1 MALARYVAAR
11 FGVKTR
17 AVPNPV
23 TASVSQGVTTIAQ
36 NNPDRL
42 SLLVINLSG
51 ANLYLGFFPDVSDTK
66 GILLAASGGM
76 AVFSAEEDGE
86 LVGYEF
92 LIYSG
97 EEEDQPIFVLE
108 MEAE

>member
-1 MALARYVAAR
+1 MALARWVAEH
-11 FGVKTR
+11 FGMKTR

-23 TASVSQGVTTIAQ
+23 TASVSTGVTTIAY

-42 SLLVINLSG
+42 TLLVVNLS
-51 ANLYLGFFPDVSDTK
+51 NTEMYLGFFPDVSDTK

-76 AVFSAEEDGE
+76 ASFTAEEDGE

-92 LIYSG
+92 LIYCAA
-97 EEEDQPIFVLE
+97 DDKAIFVLA